1 MILVML
7 IAGKPFAPGAASA
20 VVDALLV
27 AEDPARGDPLDEK
40 PSGRMASLPPAAP
53 VSCLSSQGA
62 GTLMK

>member
-27 AEDPARGDPLDEK
+27 AEDPAAIRSTRSRAVG
-40 PSGRMASLPPAAP
+40 SLPSRSSCPASRA
-53 VSCLSSQGA
+53 
-62 GTLMK
+62 

>member
-7 IAGKPFAPGAASA
+7 IAGKPFVPGAASA

-40 PSGRMASLPPAAP
+40 PSGRMASLPQL
-53 VSCLSSQGA
+53 LSSLPRVRVA
-62 GTLMK
+62 L